1 MSIKISAQERD
12 RRRRQIVI
20 KDRSV
25 CYHCKQEDL
34 KVEDKFCHMCG
45 FPQNGSEQEQRMFI
59 INNRRKK
66 SEIKEAKTMVTRG
79 RNFLFIVAGLN
90 MLSFIGGGTTVLI
103 IGLIISAV
111 YLGLGVWASS
121 KPFPALLTG
130 LIFYITLNLFFGILD
145 VSYLLSGLI
154 WKIAVIG
161 SLTFALYSV
170 KDIEKLQQEIAK

>member
-1 MSIKISAQERD
+1 MKISAQERD

-20 KDRSV
+20 MDRSV
-25 CYHCKQEDL
+25 CYNCKQEGL
-34 KVEDKFCHMCG
+34 KVDERFCSKCG
-45 FPQNGSEQEQRMFI
+45 FPQNGSEEDQRMFI

-66 SEIKEAKTMVTRG
+66 SEIREAKTMVTRG

-90 MLSFIGGGTTVLI
+90 ILSFIGGGATVLI
-103 IGLIISAV
+103 IGLIISSI
-111 YLGLGVWASS
+111 YLGLGFWASS

-161 SLTFALYSV
+161 ALVFAMYSV
-170 KDIEKLQQEIAK
+170 KDIENLEQEIAK